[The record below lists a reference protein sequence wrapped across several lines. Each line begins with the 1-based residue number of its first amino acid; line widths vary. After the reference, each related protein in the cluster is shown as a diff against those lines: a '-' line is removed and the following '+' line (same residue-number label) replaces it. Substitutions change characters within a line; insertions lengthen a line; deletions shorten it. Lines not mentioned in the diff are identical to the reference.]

1 MKENFEKK
9 CFSERGGN
17 RPNNSN
23 QGPVVVHI
31 HGDGSV
37 EGTGV
42 SGGHGAANNNDD
54 NNSNNNN
61 NNNSGGSGGVSSIPV
76 VSGANSG
83 WNNGCGPNGCGTN
96 HHWNIQ

>member
-1 MKENFEKK
+1 ML
-9 CFSERGGN
+9 SEREGN

-42 SGGHGAANNNDD
+42 SSVHDATNNNDD
-54 NNSNNNN
+54 SGNGGNSRIF
-61 NNNSGGSGGVSSIPV
+61 VEYF
-76 VSGANSG
+76 
-83 WNNGCGPNGCGTN
+83 CFYT
-96 HHWNIQ
+96 H